1 MQYPGQVECFSIDW
15 NGTMDTTQSTDFCT
29 TREAARMLGISVRTA
44 QLWVENGTLDAWK
57 TEGGHRRISLA
68 SVHRVQHSK
77 QPASDTEAVLDK
89 PRFDQL
95 RILVVEDD
103 RLLIRLYKMQIEG
116 WGLPLTLAT
125 AHNGIEGLILIGR
138 LSPDLLITDLKMP
151 ELDGFG
157 MLRTL
162 ARTPYREG
170 MEIVVVTGM
179 EADEIA
185 AAGGLP
191 EDVKVLHKPVHFAEL
206 RAHCEQLLA
215 RRRELA
221 GQLTRLT

>member
-1 MQYPGQVECFSIDW
+1 MNTQ
-15 NGTMDTTQSTDFCT
+15 QSTDFCT
-29 TREAARMLGISVRTA
+29 TREAARLLSISVRTA
-44 QLWVENGTLDAWK
+44 QLWVENGTLEAWK

-68 SVHRVQHSK
+68 SVHHLQQRNQSAAAPVTIEVNST
-77 QPASDTEAVLDK
+77 AD
-89 PRFDQL
+89 RMN
-95 RILVVEDD
+95 ILVVEDD
-103 RLLIRLYKMQIEG
+103 NLLIRLYKSQIES
-116 WGLPLTLAT
+116 WGMPLSVAT

-138 LSPDLLITDLKMP
+138 LSPDLLITDLNMP

-179 EADEIA
+179 ESAEIS

-191 EDVKVLHKPVHFAEL
+191 EDIKVFHKPVHFAEL
-206 RAHCEQLLA
+206 RALCEQLLT

-221 GQLTRLT
+221 R

>member
-1 MQYPGQVECFSIDW
+1 
-15 NGTMDTTQSTDFCT
+15 MDTTQSTDFCT
-29 TREAARMLGISVRTA
+29 TREAAQMLGISVRTA
-44 QLWVENGTLDAWK
+44 QLWVENGTLEAWK

-68 SVHRVQHSK
+68 SVHRVQEGK
-77 QPASDTEAVLDK
+77 QPATESAAMLAQS
-89 PRFDQL
+89 PFQQM

-116 WGLPLTLAT
+116 WGMPLTLAT

-162 ARTPYREG
+162 SRTPYREG
-170 MEIVVVTGM
+170 MEIIVVTGLD
-179 EADEIA
+179 ADEIA

-191 EDVKVLHKPVHFAEL
+191 DDIKVFQKPVQFAEL

-221 GQLTRLT
+221 G

>member
-1 MQYPGQVECFSIDW
+1 MMNNES
-15 NGTMDTTQSTDFCT
+15 MDPNQSTDFCT
-29 TREAARMLGISVRTA
+29 TREAARILGISVRTA

-68 SVHRVQHSK
+68 SVRRVQQSK
-77 QPASDTEAVLDK
+77 QPLSAPPAEETLPATE
-89 PRFDQL
+89 RMS
-95 RILVVEDD
+95 ILVVEDD
-103 RLLIRLYKMQIEG
+103 NLLIRLYKSQMEA
-116 WGLPLTLAT
+116 WGMPLSVAT
-125 AHNGIEGLILIGR
+125 ARNGIEGLILIGR
-138 LSPDLLITDLKMP
+138 LSPDLLITDLNMP

-162 ARTPYREG
+162 ARTPFREG

-179 EADEIA
+179 DAADIA

-191 EDVKVLHKPVHFAEL
+191 EDIKVFHKPVHFAEL
-206 RAHCEQLLA
+206 RMLCEQLLA

-221 GQLTRLT
+221 R